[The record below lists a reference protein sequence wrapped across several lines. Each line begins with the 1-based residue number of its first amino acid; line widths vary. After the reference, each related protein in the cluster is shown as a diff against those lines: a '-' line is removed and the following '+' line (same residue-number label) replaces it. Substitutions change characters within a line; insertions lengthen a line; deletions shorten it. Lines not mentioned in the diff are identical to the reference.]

1 LEEWEFLNW
10 PNFIQSQKQRERNNE
25 IDPIKCWPYPQYDN
39 RWNIRLW
46 LLWGLWNDDKM
57 VRKMVICQ
65 TSKKTCRINQISI
78 FKRIVRE
85 PTRKERDEIVIEG
98 RDGIYDGCGC
108 GWYW

>member
-1 LEEWEFLNW
+1 
-10 PNFIQSQKQRERNNE
+10 
-25 IDPIKCWPYPQYDN
+25 
-39 RWNIRLW
+39 
-46 LLWGLWNDDKM
+46 M

-108 GWYW
+108 G